1 MQDGDGAVVSDAAT
15 VAAGDR
21 GRRCGWPAAAWPPRV
36 EEVRASERA
45 SSRSSRPATSSSRSC
60 SKLEDGQTSL
70 DEALELWE
78 RGEQLHAL
86 CQAKL
91 DQAEQRVAE
100 LLERMGR
107 PVQDPPAGG

>member
-1 MQDGDGAVVSDAAT
+1 VSEQEPTFEQARA
-15 VAAGDR
+15 
-21 GRRCGWPAAAWPPRV
+21 
-36 EEVRASERA
+36 ELEQIVR
-45 SSRSSRPATSSSRSC
+45 
-60 SKLEDGQTSL
+60 KLEDGQTSL
-70 DEALELWE
+70 DESLRLWE

-86 CQAKL
+86 CLARL